1 MPQVEHH
8 GFSGRAADTPV
19 AASAADV
26 ELAAVAADGW
36 PAIETEPLGP
46 WLLRASFGFTLR
58 GNSVLVTG
66 RPQEHLLEAVSS
78 IEAWYAA
85 RDLPP
90 IFSLPTD
97 AQGEMTDGA
106 LAALLAHRGYQSGEW
121 VMTMT
126 ADTEQ
131 IIASRAGAPDLG
143 LRPRQCGSRP
153 TCPLTGWR
161 GSRHTG
167 GCRPPRWPRRC
178 SPVRCGRCSC
188 RSPLRRCRVSG
199 GVVSANAS
207 VLIPAAQ
214 RPLAIGRLAMT
225 RRWGGVHAM
234 WVAPTAPPPRPGHA
248 RAHDD
253 GGIWLRNA
261 AAAGLYLHV
270 EESNTVARHLYSRF
284 RVQRLYNGYRY
295 LQRPPEH

>member
-46 WLLRASFGFTLR
+46 WLLRASYGFTLR

-90 IFSLPTD
+90 IFSVPTD
-97 AQGEMTDGA
+97 AAGGVIDRP
-106 LAALLAHRGYQSGEW
+106 LADPLAHRGYRSSEW
-121 VMTMT
+121 IMTMT
-126 ADTEQ
+126 AATEQ
-131 IIASRAGAPDLG
+131 VLRAGREHSIWDSATPVRVESDLSPDWMAGFAAYRRL
-143 LRPRQCGSRP
+143 P
-153 TCPLTGWR
+153 TPKVAEAVLTGSMR
-161 GSRHTG
+161 QVFVSIPAAQAP
-167 GCRPPRWPRRC
+167 RP
-178 SPVRCGRCSC
+178 
-188 RSPLRRCRVSG
+188 G

-234 WVAPTAPPPRPGHA
+234 WVAPEHRRKGLATHV
-248 RAHDD
+248 
-253 GGIWLRNA
+253 LTTMA
-261 AAAGLYLHV
+261 ALAQERGCGRLYLHV

-284 RVQRLYNGYRY
+284 GFSVYNGYRY

>member
-1 MPQVEHH
+1 MPQVEHL

-97 AQGEMTDGA
+97 AQGEMTDVA

-126 ADTEQ
+126 ADTAQ
-131 IIASRAGAPDLG
+131 IIAAGREHPIWDAATPVRVEADLSPDWMAGFAAYRRL
-143 LRPRQCGSRP
+143 P
-153 TCPLTGWR
+153 TPKVAEAVLTGSMR
-161 GSRHTG
+161 QVFVSI
-167 GCRPPRWPRRC
+167 PAPEL
-178 SPVRCGRCSC
+178 
-188 RSPLRRCRVSG
+188 LRSG

-225 RRWGGVHAM
+225 RRWGGIHAM
-234 WVAPTAPPPRPGHA
+234 WVSP
-248 RAHDD
+248 AHRRR
-253 GGIWLRNA
+253 GLATHLLTTMA
-261 AAAGLYLHV
+261 ALAQERGCGRLYLHV

-284 RVQRLYNGYRY
+284 GFTIFNGYRY
-295 LQRPPEH
+295 LQRPPEI